1 MLPSFAKTELW
12 KNLCD
17 TIANTLGTAITCGP
31 AVFGKLSYFQ
41 ELRNR
46 TDDNPFAPAPGV
58 HYFPFLIEKAMLIAG
73 PFKTN
78 EAHTLSEELAEA
90 RLKLPDWKPHYAE
103 LLTLTLTNASTAARE
118 HAHAHEAL
126 VRAKLLLEYTKAV
139 SASKT
144 LDSAL
149 HNTVQFLSHKFKLS
163 NVQLTAYGKTSRNFD
178 TTPAG
183 KEVEVRIIAQLRAT
197 NTPASITNIQTDF
210 LLDGIKDREKL
221 PMHALGIPLVHNR
234 EHIGYCIITAEHPVP
249 LENITEVLYELH
261 TYLGRLSE
269 YEQAQANAVTDAL
282 TGLPNRAHLL
292 KTAEK
297 LLKEKQGNGA
307 MTVVMIDAD
316 NFKKYN
322 DTNGHPAGD
331 LVLKT
336 IAAIL
341 LQHTPKGSLSAR
353 YGGEEFTLL
362 LPGYTPQEAKQ
373 IAEGIRAAVEKESP
387 LTISLGMI
395 TNMNSTA
402 SFERLLKEAD
412 DAMYSAKTFGKN
424 KVVAK
429 IMLDRNMGVID
440 G

>member
-1 MLPSFAKTELW
+1 MLPPFAKTELW

-17 TIANTLGTAITCGP
+17 HIANTFNTAITCGV
-31 AVFGKLSYFQ
+31 AVYGKLPFFQ

-46 TDDNPFAPAPGV
+46 TDDSPFSSTAGV
-58 HYFPFLIEKAMLIAG
+58 NYFPFAIEKTMLLIG

-78 EAHTLSEELAEA
+78 EPHTLSEELAEA
-90 RLKLPDWKPHYAE
+90 RDKLPEWKPHYAE
-103 LLTLTLTNASTAARE
+103 TLALVLTNTCTAARE
-118 HAHAHEAL
+118 HAHANEAL
-126 VRAKLLLEYTKAV
+126 IRAKLLLEYTKAV

-163 NVQLTAYGKTSRNFD
+163 NVQITAYGKTSRNFD
-178 TTPAG
+178 TTHAG
-183 KEVEVRIIAQLRAT
+183 KEVEARIIAQLRAT
-197 NTPASITNIQTDF
+197 NTPACITNIQTDF
-210 LLDGIKDREKL
+210 LLDGIKDRDKL
-221 PMHALGIPLVHNR
+221 PNHLLGIPLVHNR
-234 EHIGYCIITAEHPVP
+234 EHIGHCIITSEHPVP

-292 KTAEK
+292 KTAER
-297 LLKEKQGNGA
+297 LLKEKQGTGA

-331 LVLKT
+331 IVLKT
-336 IAAIL
+336 IASVLAK
-341 LQHTPKGSLSAR
+341 HTPKDGLCSR

-362 LPGYTPQEAKQ
+362 LPGYTPQDAKQ
-373 IAEGIRAAVEKESP
+373 IAENIRAAVEKESP

-412 DAMYSAKTFGKN
+412 DAMYNAKTFGKN